1 MHSTMTAVVIHG
13 LRLEKPPGLV
23 GLLGTDASGLGCD
36 DTRGE
41 VTAAGEPTAGAAL
54 ILAAAAIGAIAL
66 DFDTG
71 FGGDKGCGRA
81 LAATD
86 EAEPREGKPG
96 NDEPREAEPGDDEP
110 REAEPGDDEPGEV
123 KPGDD
128 EPLEAEPGDD
138 FPGEDQSDDGS
149 VAMPS
154 ATLLRAAMTTMGSW
168 PSATRLVD
176 PMRAPAVAASEHPA
190 VLTGSSGRA
199 GELVSV
205 RHRSSQSPTVPPQP
219 RTYAESTGRSGSAGP
234 ASAALMASQG

>member
-13 LRLEKPPGLV
+13 LRLETRSELV
-23 GLLGTDASGLGCD
+23 GLLATEASGLGCD
-36 DTRGE
+36 DSRGE
-41 VTAAGEPTAGAAL
+41 VTAAGAESAAGAAL
-54 ILAAAAIGAIAL
+54 TWAAAAVGAIAL

-71 FGGDKGCGRA
+71 FGGDMRCRRA
-81 LAATD
+81 LAAMG
-86 EAEPREGKPG
+86 EAEPREGRAG
-96 NDEPREAEPGDDEP
+96 NEEPREAVLGDDEP
-110 REAEPGDDEPGEV
+110 REG

-138 FPGEDQSDDGS
+138 LPGEDQSDDGS

>member
-1 MHSTMTAVVIHG
+1 MTAVVIHG
-13 LRLEKPPGLV
+13 LRLETRSELV
-23 GLLGTDASGLGCD
+23 GLLATEASGLGCD
-36 DTRGE
+36 DSRGE
-41 VTAAGEPTAGAAL
+41 VTAAGAESAAGAAL
-54 ILAAAAIGAIAL
+54 TWAAAAVGAIAL

-71 FGGDKGCGRA
+71 FGGDMRCRRA
-81 LAATD
+81 LAAMG
-86 EAEPREGKPG
+86 EAEPRAGRAG

-110 REAEPGDDEPGEV
+110 GEGR
-123 KPGDD
+123 PGDD

-138 FPGEDQSDDGS
+138 LPGDDQSDDGS

-168 PSATRLVD
+168 PSATRLED

>member
-13 LRLEKPPGLV
+13 LRLERRSELV

-36 DTRGE
+36 DARGE
-41 VTAAGEPTAGAAL
+41 VTAAGAESAAGAAL
-54 ILAAAAIGAIAL
+54 TLAAAAIGTIAL

-71 FGGDKGCGRA
+71 FGGDMRCGRA
-81 LAATD
+81 LAARD

-96 NDEPREAEPGDDEP
+96 NDEPRET
-110 REAEPGDDEPGEV
+110 EPGDDEPGEV

-128 EPLEAEPGDD
+128 EPFEAEPGDD
-138 FPGEDQSDDGS
+138 LPGKDQSDDGS

-154 ATLLRAAMTTMGSW
+154 ATLLRAAMTTLGSW